1 MKKQTNNSPS
11 RFEALRELLNRQRNI
26 ELARIKDFRRD
37 QSEAKLTVPSDELEA
52 ARSEADVE
60 LQASLI
66 ERSENRL
73 KAIDAAFSRLEQGSY
88 GTCDQCGN
96 EISLE
101 RLKALPF
108 AIYCVDCQEEREQ
121 GRVAGKIEPP
131 FTSRWTPPE
140 EISHATEDADTV
152 VDAEDDLVIRNSAFG
167 PEEGELEAQ
176 ELRQPVRRRGRPR
189 KNAA

>member
-121 GRVAGKIEPP
+121 GRAAGKIEPP